1 MLSLLRLGIKGEF
14 CSRQTSNQWLVAS
27 ARLFK
32 AVSWAV
38 ALTALA
44 AIQWTSVASAK
55 VSVVF
60 GTYSADKPSAMVTQL
75 RPSLDGIAKRMSEIT
90 GEEVEVL
97 LRVVGSYDAGVDLIV
112 NGDVD
117 FMRLGPA
124 SYVKA
129 KDRNRDLQ
137 ILAMENKH
145 GKKTFNG
152 IIAVRTDSD
161 NTEVSQLHGRSFA
174 FGSMRSTLGRYFA
187 QLHLMRN
194 GVFAQ
199 DLAKFVYLGRHDKVG
214 RAVGSGLYDAGALE
228 STTFDKLVAKG
239 VPIRAIAIF
248 SNATRP
254 WVARAGLIENV
265 EATLRQALISLT
277 DPDALA
283 ALRFDGFVLGDDSE
297 YDPTREAIKQNPQ
310 FFSQLSRA
318 Q

>member
-1 MLSLLRLGIKGEF
+1 MFSLLRLGIKGEF
-14 CSRQTSNQWLVAS
+14 CSHQTPSRWLGEA
-27 ARLFK
+27 ARSLK

-38 ALTALA
+38 ALTALG
-44 AIQWTSVASAK
+44 AIQWTSMASAK

-60 GTYSADKPSAMVTQL
+60 GTYSSDKPSAMVAQL
-75 RPSLDGIAKRMSEIT
+75 RPTLDGIAKRMSEIT
-90 GEEVEVL
+90 GEEVEVRL
-97 LRVVGSYDAGVDLIV
+97 QVVGSYDAGVDLIV

-129 KDRNRDLQ
+129 KDRNPGLQ

-145 GKKTFNG
+145 GKKMFNG

-161 NTEVSQLHGRSFA
+161 ITEVSQLHGRSFA
-174 FGSMRSTLGRYFA
+174 FGSRRSTLGRYFS

-194 GVFAQ
+194 GVFAR
-199 DLAKFVYLGRHDKVG
+199 DLVKFEYLGRHDKVG

-254 WVARAGLIENV
+254 WVARADLAENV
-265 EATLRQALISLT
+265 EATLRQALLSLT

-283 ALRFDGFVLGDDSE
+283 ALRFDGFFLGDDSE
-297 YDPTREAIKQNPQ
+297 YDPTREAIRANPG
-310 FFSQLSRA
+310 FFSQLSST

>member
-1 MLSLLRLGIKGEF
+1 MRSLLRLGIKGEF
-14 CSRQTSNQWLVAS
+14 SSHQSPDQWLGAAV
-27 ARLFK
+27 RLFK
-32 AVSWAV
+32 TVSWAV
-38 ALTALA
+38 ALTAIG

-60 GTYSADKPSAMVTQL
+60 GTYSADKPSAMVAQL
-75 RPSLDGIAKRMSEIT
+75 RPSLDGIAKRMSEIM
-90 GEEVEVL
+90 GEEVEVHL
-97 LRVVGSYDAGVDLIV
+97 QVVGSYDAGVDLIV

-124 SYVKA
+124 SYVTA
-129 KDRNRDLQ
+129 KDRNPGLQ

-161 NTEVSQLHGRSFA
+161 ITEVSQLHGRSFA
-174 FGSMRSTLGRYFA
+174 FGSKRSTLGRYFS

-194 GVFAQ
+194 GVFAR
-199 DLAKFVYLGRHDKVG
+199 DLAKFEYLGRHDKVG
-214 RAVGSGLYDAGALE
+214 QAIGAGLYDAGALE
-228 STTFDKLVAKG
+228 STTFGRLVAKG
-239 VPIRAIAIF
+239 VPIRAIATF

-254 WVARAGLIENV
+254 WVARAGLTENV
-265 EATLRQALISLT
+265 EAVLRQALISLT

-283 ALRFDGFVLGDDSE
+283 ALRFDGFFLGDDLE
-297 YDPTREAIKQNPQ
+297 YDPTREAIRENSR
-310 FFSQLSRA
+310 FFSQLSST